1 LWEIDLVIRRTL
13 VYSILTGG
21 LAVVFF
27 GSMILLE
34 QFTGP
39 LTSQDSPLAVVIS
52 TLVIRSSLHPYGAA
66 FKTGLTAASTGKNM
80 MPSEHWR
87 LLPLLF
93 VTN

>member
-1 LWEIDLVIRRTL
+1 VGNRPGYRRTL

-21 LAVVFF
+21 LAVGFF

-52 TLVIRSSLHPYGAA
+52 TLVIRSLTPYGAA